1 MFNLT
6 NKQNDLI
13 CDLTTGVCG
22 TASNSIS
29 EINLTQPIKKINILY
44 YTDPICSS
52 CWALEPELRKL
63 EAEYGHYFQ
72 LQIKMGGLLK
82 KWDGFQD
89 QANGISKPEDVAHHW
104 EEVGLYSSMPING
117 DVWLEDPLHSSYPP
131 SIAVKAAEKQGTQ
144 FAQAF
149 LRKIREQV
157 FLEKKNITRE
167 EHLIEAAQAV
177 GLEMDQ
183 FLKDYHDP
191 ATEKAFI
198 SEMYDGR
205 RLGVRGFPT
214 LIFVNENG
222 SGKAVTG
229 FQPYDVYTR
238 LLAEISGQDIQP
250 LPVTAS
256 LTEIIN
262 QYGMLSTKEIA
273 VLIDA
278 NEQVLLPQL
287 EALVASS
294 EITQVYVKG
303 GVYWKRK

>member
-1 MFNLT
+1 MT
-6 NKQNDLI
+6 EKQNDLI

-22 TASNSIS
+22 TASNTIS
-29 EINLTQPIKKINILY
+29 EINLSQPIKKINILY

-52 CWALEPELRKL
+52 CWALEPLLRKFK
-63 EAEYGHYFQ
+63 AEYGHYFD

-89 QANGISKPEDVAHHW
+89 RANGISKPEDVAHHW
-104 EEVGLYSSMPING
+104 EEVGLYTGMPING

-131 SIAVKAAEKQGTQ
+131 SIAVKAAEKQGTS
-144 FAQAF
+144 FAQKF

-167 EHLIEAAQAV
+167 KHLVEAAQAV
-177 GLEMDQ
+177 GLQIEQ
-183 FLKDYHDP
+183 FLQDYHDP

-214 LIFVNENG
+214 LIFVNETG
-222 SGKAVTG
+222 SGKAISG
-229 FQPYDVYTR
+229 FQPYDVYIR
-238 LLAEISGQDIQP
+238 LLAEVSGQDVQP

-256 LTEIIN
+256 LTEVLD

-273 VLIDA
+273 VLIDGD
-278 NEQVLLPQL
+278 EQDITAQL
-287 EALVASS
+287 EALVTAN
-294 EITQVYVKG
+294 EITKVDVKG
-303 GVYWKRK
+303 GVYWKRM